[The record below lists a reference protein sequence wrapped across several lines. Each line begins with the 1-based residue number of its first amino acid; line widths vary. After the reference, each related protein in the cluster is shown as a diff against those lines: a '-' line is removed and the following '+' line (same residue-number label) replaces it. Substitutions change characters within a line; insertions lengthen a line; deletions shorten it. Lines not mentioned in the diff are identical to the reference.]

1 MAFRK
6 GARARAESAIIIETR
21 GLERCPP
28 LPPARELHIVIAE
41 RESRTLRHTH
51 TYIRKCD
58 KRSCVVLFSLVKNSN

>member
-51 TYIRKCD
+51 THTYVSAISAAVWC
-58 KRSCVVLFSLVKNSN
+58 FFHW